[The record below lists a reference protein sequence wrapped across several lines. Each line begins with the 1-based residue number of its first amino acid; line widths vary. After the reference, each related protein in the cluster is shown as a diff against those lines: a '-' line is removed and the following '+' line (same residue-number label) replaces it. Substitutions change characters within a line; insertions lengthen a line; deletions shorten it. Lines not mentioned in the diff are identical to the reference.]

1 MWSDFSTGQKGDAL
15 DLVPFF
21 SEDIV
26 LGAAR
31 RKMPYML
38 RQIRLGA
45 AGWFSA
51 GRPYHTTCTSVGAVV
66 NAQADV
72 RLSEKVAQILLNDAT
87 ARAPRPWY
95 AVIGSVFAAAVTQVE
110 SLVLG
115 SVDVIAGWFGFDAPE
130 IQAPNIREVS
140 DRAGSTTP
148 LPAPIASKP

>member
-1 MWSDFSTGQKGDAL
+1 M
-15 DLVPFF
+15 
-21 SEDIV
+21 

-45 AGWFSA
+45 TGWFSS

-72 RLSEKVAQILLNDAT
+72 RLSEKVAQILLNDAS

-115 SVDVIAGWFGFDAPE
+115 SVDVIAGWLGVDAPE

-140 DRAGSTTP
+140 DRVGSTTP